1 METTVSDHFPILP
14 STAEDPVDALSHT
27 PPASSWDQEASPSFR
42 SLRER
47 TTPVHVSSSRDLLTR
62 SQRRQARV
70 AAEWGWQAAVR
81 RLSGGVVKPRPGR
94 AERAHR
100 AGLTELRRAY
110 SRPQTVMVANPKGGA
125 GKTPTAWLL
134 AATFGQSRG
143 GYVLAWDDNETRGTL
158 GVRSEGWDAITT
170 VWDLLEDVDR
180 FETTAASVG
189 DLGRYIRPQEAR
201 FDVLASDD
209 DAARMAQIGEMEFDR
224 LQRVLTRFYRLLVV
238 DTGNN
243 LRAANWQAAVNTA
256 DLLVVPS
263 TYELDAAYSA
273 AWMLDHLCTAGRE
286 DLVAGAVTVL
296 SPASPQIDKD
306 VRAELIKH
314 FSRTAAVVEVPYDP
328 GLVGGG
334 PIDYRALSE
343 ASRRAWVRVASV
355 VSAGLGAA
363 DQRQPSGRGLR

>member
-1 METTVSDHFPILP
+1 
-14 STAEDPVDALSHT
+14 
-27 PPASSWDQEASPSFR
+27 
-42 SLRER
+42 
-47 TTPVHVSSSRDLLTR
+47 
-62 SQRRQARV
+62 
-70 AAEWGWQAAVR
+70 
-81 RLSGGVVKPRPGR
+81 
-94 AERAHR
+94 
-100 AGLTELRRAY
+100 
-110 SRPQTVMVANPKGGA
+110 MVANPKGGA
-125 GKTPTAWLL
+125 GKTPTTWLL
-134 AATFGQSRG
+134 AATLGQARG

-158 GVRSEGWDAITT
+158 GVRSEGWDAVTT

-224 LQRVLTRFYRLLVV
+224 LHSVLSRFYRLLVV

-273 AWMLDHLCTAGRE
+273 AWMLDHLCAAGRE
-286 DLVAGAVTVL
+286 DLVARAVTVL
-296 SPASPQIDKD
+296 SPASPQIDQD
-306 VRAELIKH
+306 VRGELIKH
-314 FSRTAAVVEVPYDP
+314 FARTAAVVEVPYDP

-334 PIDYRALSE
+334 PIDYPALRE
-343 ASRRAWVRVASV
+343 ASRRAWVRVASAAT
-355 VSAGLGAA
+355 AGLAA
-363 DQRQPSGRGLR
+363 TDQHHLAGQGFR